1 MQQMPGGFPG
11 TGRPS
16 MDNLSARPLPPTPP
30 SCFISGA
37 PIVTP
42 RQSSLRLTS
51 IEEDRDEAV
60 RSQAD
65 LSSSS
70 WRAHAQSQRSTA
82 TETKALPSIPWAPPP
97 EWMQEAE
104 SAGSHASNYVQARSK
119 FSASPDSTARGKLL
133 RRFAR
138 TRKASAASHK
148 RAPRTGKANDD
159 VVALTPHAALQTKF
173 PMLRPTTPLDDASNA
188 RGSRLTSTFTGIR
201 TKLSRA
207 PLALFTQNGE
217 LCAREDGQFDL
228 LQAKGNR
235 PELSDDGHAQTS
247 SLRWPFGRSKFGQD
261 LETIASVPTRSGM
274 LWPQDKR
281 ASASSQDRVS
291 VTTSKNSSRSRKVS
305 TRSRKSS
312 TQRLRVPSSAS
323 RKLGASSARSPA
335 RGRSA
340 PRRLRLLSTT
350 RVAQRNAAQRFDA
363 RGSVRR
369 SIRDSWIDVADFQP
383 PLDRHA
389 EMWKLRSTSAW
400 TNDKAAIV
408 KPSWWSMIR
417 RGKDLGTISKDGP
430 SIDEPVALT
439 GETID
444 VASSIPYLRRSDDI
458 LRRSSLFDD
467 LPHLTGRGSHSVDLL
482 RPYQPIRT
490 ELPFKPAPRMRPA
503 LPDLQLW
510 ATMSHTRPTVEQA
523 VEPQGTRDRGDQS
536 RNSKR
541 KSEDRPWLRPLRL
554 PQSAGLS
561 PTTSPKSSALSQAV
575 STPLIVTPPLS
586 SGRSTNAENFFAS
599 SSLPIPPRSHRSRA
613 STVSSYDDRDRSLTV
628 ALAPVGGTNDTMVS
642 VQTVSSS
649 ILFADAALRSL
660 PSHQHENAEQAA
672 NAEFGSTKRPWPCL
686 RIPPKE
692 PLPAPP
698 VSAAESTFTI
708 RPAPASSST
717 SNTTAASRRTSI
729 TRTSQQATSDY
740 VTNRPLS
747 EPCAR
752 RERLLSATPRRASV
766 PTPGRDTRR
775 RAGEATLDLV
785 ALCEDFLDSPALK
798 TPLRRRA
805 SCKVQSRITPENW
818 GLARR
823 AGRCDS
829 AITVLTYEST
839 VYSASL
845 AGTEAEDEQR
855 LIEDLM
861 ASSDE
866 EVEDGNRRQ
875 SVISSL
881 GAQSDDEEPYQ
892 AHPQGRRYKS
902 VKRVFGLSVAA
913 EISDAHI
920 LLSAP
925 PEDVLQPD
933 DPRQRADSTISIA
946 SSLDSIADEA
956 HAGRAMTDSPC
967 PPSRCHGVNRGDWI
981 SQSSS
986 LQEECKKSKASGG
999 RKGASVTDDSSMQG
1013 VSRGTKPWE
1022 KPSENE
1028 DGRELAKAGPR
1039 SELSCFPSCTN
1050 AVQDR
1055 GEVADDST
1063 SAMNGNLLA
1072 SPMFSTSVSSLN
1084 STPSSFSVSASPLW
1098 SLRRM
1103 SSTSTGLTDLT
1114 ETFEGDLTID
1124 TAPSIH
1130 DVFQSSPPCKTTSE
1144 GPTRPPT
1151 SCTLRPDADDCPGAA
1166 PTPFEKARQWLS
1178 ALSSDWHTSC
1188 HAIVEEVARS
1198 KLAWACTP
1206 FSNSLLA
1213 SFKPPTD
1220 THGLGVFLIESQA
1233 RFRPL
1238 AEQKIVTVGDM
1249 HSNSILDTP
1258 KRWRHLSPV
1267 AEQHLREQLN
1277 SPSSSLFACQPDDQ
1291 AATPAVTCSRSCD
1304 PFGSEPR
1311 YRSVSTSKSPRSPPS
1326 IVLHSPSSASATTE
1340 SCLSRSSSLASSLIQ
1355 TRRHSLRPPST
1366 Y

>member
-11 TGRPS
+11 AGRPS

-30 SCFISGA
+30 SCFSSGA
-37 PIVTP
+37 PVVTP

-70 WRAHAQSQRSTA
+70 WRAPAQSQRSIA
-82 TETKALPSIPWAPPP
+82 PETKALPSLPWAPPP

-138 TRKASAASHK
+138 TRKASAASHT
-148 RAPRTGKANDD
+148 RALRTGKADHD
-159 VVALTPHAALQTKF
+159 GVALMTPHAVLQTKL
-173 PMLRPTTPLDDASNA
+173 PLLRPTTALDDASNV

-207 PLALFTQNGE
+207 PLAQFTRNGE
-217 LCAREDGQFDL
+217 ACVREDGQFDL
-228 LQAKGNR
+228 VRAKGNR
-235 PELSDDGHAQTS
+235 PELCDDGHAQTS
-247 SLRWPFGRSKFGQD
+247 SLRWPFGPSKFGQN
-261 LETIASVPTRSGM
+261 LETTASVPTRSGM

-281 ASASSQDRVS
+281 ASSSSQDRVS
-291 VTTSKNSSRSRKVS
+291 VATSKNSSRSRKVS

-323 RKLGASSARSPA
+323 RKLGPSSARSPT
-335 RGRSA
+335 RSRSA

-350 RVAQRNAAQRFDA
+350 RVSQRNAAKPFDV
-363 RGSVRR
+363 RESVRR

-383 PLDRHA
+383 SLDRRA
-389 EMWKLRSTSAW
+389 EMQTLRPTSAW
-400 TNDKAAIV
+400 ANDRATSV

-417 RGKDLGTISKDGP
+417 RGKDLGTTSKDGS
-430 SIDEPVALT
+430 SIGEPIALT
-439 GETID
+439 GEMMD

-482 RPYQPIRT
+482 RPCQPIRT
-490 ELPFKPAPRMRPA
+490 ELPFKPAPRTRPA

-510 ATMSHTRPTVEQA
+510 ATMSRTPAAVEEA
-523 VEPQGTRDRGDQS
+523 VEPQGTRDRWDQS

-561 PTTSPKSSALSQAV
+561 PTTSPKSSALPQAI
-575 STPLIVTPPLS
+575 SAPLIVTPPLS

-599 SSLPIPPRSHRSRA
+599 SSLPIPPRTHRSRA

-649 ILFADAALRSL
+649 ILFADAAL
-660 PSHQHENAEQAA
+660 Q
-672 NAEFGSTKRPWPCL
+672 
-686 RIPPKE
+686 
-692 PLPAPP
+692 
-698 VSAAESTFTI
+698 
-708 RPAPASSST
+708 
-717 SNTTAASRRTSI
+717 
-729 TRTSQQATSDY
+729 
-740 VTNRPLS
+740 
-747 EPCAR
+747 
-752 RERLLSATPRRASV
+752 
-766 PTPGRDTRR
+766 
-775 RAGEATLDLV
+775 
-785 ALCEDFLDSPALK
+785 
-798 TPLRRRA
+798 
-805 SCKVQSRITPENW
+805 NW

-866 EVEDGNRRQ
+866 EDENGNRRQ
-875 SVISSL
+875 SALLSL
-881 GAQSDDEEPYQ
+881 GAQSDDEEPSQ
-892 AHPQGRRYKS
+892 APLSREEDTSLSSASSGFQWPPRSRMLVTSKS
-902 VKRVFGLSVAA
+902 MTQLGHTKT
-913 EISDAHI
+913 IDASKLYMCAPDI

-933 DPRQRADSTISIA
+933 DSRQRADSTISIA
-946 SSLDSIADEA
+946 SSLDSIADEG
-956 HAGRAMTDSPC
+956 HLGRAIADSPC
-967 PPSRCHGVNRGDWI
+967 PPSRSHDVHRGDLA

-986 LQEECKKSKASGG
+986 LLDDCKKSKVNGP
-999 RKGASVTDDSSMQG
+999 RKGAPVSDYSSMQG
-1013 VSRGTKPWE
+1013 VSCGAKTWE
-1022 KPSENE
+1022 KSSEN
-1028 DGRELAKAGPR
+1028 GPC
-1039 SELSCFPSCTN
+1039 SELSYFPSCTN
-1050 AVQDR
+1050 AVEDR

-1063 SAMNGNLLA
+1063 SSMKGNLLA
-1072 SPMFSTSVSSLN
+1072 SPMLSTSVSSLN

-1124 TAPSIH
+1124 TDSSIH
-1130 DVFQSSPPCKTTSE
+1130 DVFQSSPPCKATSE
-1144 GPTRPPT
+1144 DPARPPT
-1151 SCTLRPDADDCPGAA
+1151 SCTVRPDADDWPGAA
-1166 PTPFEKARQWLS
+1166 PSPFEKARQWLS
-1178 ALSSDWHTSC
+1178 ALSTDWQTSC
-1188 HAIVEEVARS
+1188 RAIVEEVARS

-1206 FSNSLLA
+1206 FSNSLLF

-1220 THGLGVFLIESQA
+1220 MHGLGVFLIESQA

-1249 HSNSILDTP
+1249 HSNSVLDTP

-1277 SPSSSLFACQPDDQ
+1277 SPSSSLFGCQPDDQ
-1291 AATPAVTCSRSCD
+1291 AATSAVACSHSCD
-1304 PFGSEPR
+1304 PFGSEPD
-1311 YRSVSTSKSPRSPPS
+1311 YRSISTLKSPHSPPS

-1355 TRRHSLRPPST
+1355 TRRRSLRPPSS